1 MANPTGLL
9 ETIAS
14 TRQVRIDTDL
24 SAKQNYLVT
33 LDTTDDGVVNL
44 AAAATAPLFV
54 LIEGTKGSVTESMGT
69 IALPGSIV
77 KVESGGGISAGD
89 KITSDSNGKGVATTT
104 DKNHVAGI
112 AFENAT
118 SGDTFL
124 MIVAPSQVSNT

>member
-44 AAAATAPLFV
+44 ASAATSPLFV
-54 LIEGTKGSVTESMGT
+54 LIEGTNGSVTESMGT

-77 KVESGGGISAGD
+77 KVKSGSAISAGD
-89 KITSDSNGKGVATTT
+89 KITSDSDGTGIATTT
-104 DKNHVAGI
+104 NKEHVAGF
-112 AFENAT
+112 AFENAD
-118 SGDTFL
+118 SGDIFL